1 MNNAQ
6 RLFFP
11 ISLSELQI
19 SYIHTSLSTH
29 PFNYS
34 GEFLVTKNL
43 LQNIYLYNIIWITHL
58 PEKGHGQDGIVLY
71 QK

>member
-6 RLFFP
+6 RLFL
-11 ISLSELQI
+11 LSPCQNYKLVI
-19 SYIHTSLSTH
+19 YIHYAVHTH
-29 PFNYS
+29 LTTYS

-43 LQNIYLYNIIWITHL
+43 LQSIYNIIWITHL